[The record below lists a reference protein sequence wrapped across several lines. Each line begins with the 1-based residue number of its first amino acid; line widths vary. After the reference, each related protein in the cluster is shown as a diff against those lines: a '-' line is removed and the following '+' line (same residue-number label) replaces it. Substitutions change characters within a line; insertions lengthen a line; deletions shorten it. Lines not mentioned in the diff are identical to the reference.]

1 MMATV
6 RFSKVVQVVGK
17 PFVHLLWMDPA
28 KDSTLQKAMKLL
40 EEGKQVAAFNILK
53 QITEN

>member
-1 MMATV
+1 
-6 RFSKVVQVVGK
+6 
-17 PFVHLLWMDPA
+17 MDPA